1 MVRLCFVPEREL
13 RLMKDSV
20 VLCVDDDPG
29 IRELYQAMLNRNGY
43 EIIAVSDAYQALTV
57 YQFAGNVDIAI
68 LDLEMPGMNGY
79 ELAER
84 LKMLNPLLPIVM
96 VSSTDPELEEM
107 SPFVDAAIR
116 KGVPI
121 RNILDRI
128 ELLLAEREG
137 LPTESRLPC

>member
-1 MVRLCFVPEREL
+1 MRES
-13 RLMKDSV
+13 RDSV

-29 IRELYQAMLNRNGY
+29 IRELYQAMFSRNGY
-43 EIIAVSDAYQALTV
+43 EAIAVSDAYQALRV
-57 YQFAGNVDIAI
+57 YQFAGNVDIAVV
-68 LDLEMPGMNGY
+68 DLEMPGMNGY

-84 LKMLNPLLPIVM
+84 LKTLNPSLPIVM
-96 VSSTDPELEEM
+96 VSSSDPEMEEM

-128 ELLLAEREG
+128 ELLLAESADPPVEI
-137 LPTESRLPC
+137 RLPC

>member
-1 MVRLCFVPEREL
+1 MVRLFFVPEREL
-13 RLMKDSV
+13 RLMRDSV

-29 IRELYQAMLNRNGY
+29 IRELYQTMLSRNGY
-43 EIIAVSDAYQALTV
+43 EAITVSDAYQALTV
-57 YQFAGNVDIAI
+57 YRFAGNVDIAI
-68 LDLEMPGMNGY
+68 VDLEMPGMNGY

-84 LKMLNPLLPIVM
+84 LKMLDPALPIVM
-96 VSSTDPELEEM
+96 VSSSDPELEEM

-128 ELLLAEREG
+128 ELLLAEDKDP
-137 LPTESRLPC
+137 PTETRLPC

>member
-1 MVRLCFVPEREL
+1 MRDF
-13 RLMKDSV
+13 V

-29 IRELYQAMLNRNGY
+29 MRELYQAMLSRNGY
-43 EIIAVSDAYQALTV
+43 EAIAVSDAFQALTV
-57 YQFAGNVDIAI
+57 CQFTGNIDIVVV
-68 LDLEMPGMNGY
+68 DLEMPGMNGY

-84 LKMLNPLLPIVM
+84 LKTLNPLLPVVM
-96 VSSTDPELEEM
+96 VSSSDPELEEM

-128 ELLLAEREG
+128 ELLLAEREDPPVE
-137 LPTESRLPC
+137 LHLPC